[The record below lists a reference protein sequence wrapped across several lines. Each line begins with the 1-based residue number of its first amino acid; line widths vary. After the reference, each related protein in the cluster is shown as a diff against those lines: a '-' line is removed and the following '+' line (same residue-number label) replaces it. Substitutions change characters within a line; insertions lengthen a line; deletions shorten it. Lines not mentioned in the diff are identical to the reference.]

1 MSCRPLALVS
11 TDQLGPVSEE
21 RNATVLGLSDVDKQK
36 LDEARQLAHS
46 MITHPVAYGT
56 IDHVENAG
64 DTIVDM
70 LSERVRNH
78 AENAGDTIVDML
90 SERVVLVAQVNALRA
105 ALVKVL
111 DTGNREAAA
120 TMSYRNARE
129 NFSDSSAER
138 KAHERA
144 LLAAS
149 EAEREARV
157 LLATLKVRG
166 A

>member
-1 MSCRPLALVS
+1 MALVS

-36 LDEARQLAHS
+36 LDEARQLARS

-56 IDHVENAG
+56 IDHV
-64 DTIVDM
+64 
-70 LSERVRNH
+70 
-78 AENAGDTIVDML
+78 ENAGDTIVDML

>member
-1 MSCRPLALVS
+1 M
-11 TDQLGPVSEE
+11 LGPNVAEA

-56 IDHVENAG
+56 IDHV
-64 DTIVDM
+64 
-70 LSERVRNH
+70 
-78 AENAGDTIVDML
+78 ENAGDTIVDML

-157 LLATLKVRG
+157 LLATLKVLG

>member
-56 IDHVENAG
+56 IDHV
-64 DTIVDM
+64 
-70 LSERVRNH
+70 
-78 AENAGDTIVDML
+78 ENAGDTIVDML